1 MDVSSIA
8 SGGTAMTPEVQA
20 QYGVKLIQ
28 MARASEEAAASVILD
43 AVEISQEAMDKF
55 LAERK

>member
-1 MDVSSIA
+1 MDLSSIGCG
-8 SGGTAMTPEVQA
+8 SAMTPEVQM

-28 MARASEEAAASVILD
+28 MARASEVAAASVIMD

-55 LAERK
+55 LAEQD

>member
-1 MDVSSIA
+1 MEINSV
-8 SGGTAMTPEVQA
+8 GYGRAMTPEVQME
-20 QYGVKLIQ
+20 YGVKLIQ

-43 AVEISQEAMDKF
+43 AVEISKEAMDKF

>member
-1 MDVSSIA
+1 MDISSVGCG
-8 SGGTAMTPEVQA
+8 SAMTPEVQA

-28 MARASEEAAASVILD
+28 MARASEQAAASVILD
-43 AVEISQEAMDKF
+43 AVEISQEAMEKF

>member
-1 MDVSSIA
+1 MEINSISSE
-8 SGGTAMTPEVQA
+8 TAMTPEVQA
-20 QYGVKLIQ
+20 QYDVKLMQ
-28 MARASEEAAASVILD
+28 MARASEVTAASVILD

>member
-1 MDVSSIA
+1 MEINSVGYGS
-8 SGGTAMTPEVQA
+8 AMTPEVQA

-28 MARASEEAAASVILD
+28 MARASEEVAASVILD
-43 AVEISQEAMDKF
+43 AVEISKEVMDKF

>member
-1 MDVSSIA
+1 MDLSSI
-8 SGGTAMTPEVQA
+8 SGGSAMTPEVQA

-43 AVEISQEAMDKF
+43 TVEISQEAMDKY
-55 LAERK
+55 LAEQS

>member
-1 MDVSSIA
+1 MDINAVGYGS
-8 SGGTAMTPEVQA
+8 AMTPEVQA

-28 MARASEEAAASVILD
+28 MARASEQAAASVILD

-55 LAERK
+55 LAERG